1 MGTDH
6 VYCKTGFGRS
16 VRETIRNEER
26 HMADPTGSPDGGSE
40 HDPARPAGTPAWV
53 KVFAVIAVVLIAML
67 GVMLLSGGDHGPGRH
82 TSGGAGGQAPTSS
95 AVQSGVLRR
104 HDPPPGAHIPR

>member
-67 GVMLLSGGDHGPGRH
+67 ACSTTDGVCS
-82 TSGGAGGQAPTSS
+82 TSMSS
-95 AVQSGVLRR
+95 AESVVCAATP
-104 HDPPPGAHIPR
+104 DK